1 MTSVTAPRRHRCPSP
16 APCLRC
22 LRVRGLQQAL
32 TRCLTVPGSAR
43 VSLTAGAERGL
54 TAVET
59 SRRNLPPA
67 TAWWRSPRHPAASDS
82 VRLPE
87 ALHPRKAKTFPV
99 YKRNLGFLGPR
110 GPVWRGRRAKLQDE
124 FLEEDCRLHQHLSAA
139 VRDDVRARVRLPG
152 GGADA
157 LFPNV
162 GLHVG

>member
-32 TRCLTVPGSAR
+32 TRCLTVPGSAG
-43 VSLTAGAERGL
+43 VSLTAVAERGL

-87 ALHPRKAKTFPV
+87 APEALPPAKGKDFPGNLARSGVEGTARKAA
-99 YKRNLGFLGPR
+99 G
-110 GPVWRGRRAKLQDE
+110 
-124 FLEEDCRLHQHLSAA
+124 
-139 VRDDVRARVRLPG
+139 
-152 GGADA
+152 
-157 LFPNV
+157 
-162 GLHVG
+162 